1 MERGVNEVGEV
12 FRRGFGNYKSG
23 KSLSFRVYKVA
34 KDIMECRTSKLG
46 GHKLTCHEC
55 GDVQISYNSCKNRHC
70 PKCQFSKREQWILD
84 RDRDLLP
91 VSYFHVIFTVPHE
104 LNKLHLSHG
113 GQMYDLLFKSAW
125 KAFNIV
131 VKQRYNKDVIP
142 AMIAVLHSWGQ
153 NLSLHPHLHCII
165 PSGVFDKKHGK
176 WLTHPNARLLCSIEK
191 LTAQFKEV
199 YLKMFEDLQN
209 THHVVHHDYQY
220 VTLLNELKSKVFN
233 VNIQPPFQKP
243 DHVIQYLGRYSHRVA
258 ITNSRIVALTDS
270 HVSFSYQDYRDNK
283 EKVMSLSL
291 EDFIDRFLQ
300 HILPDHFMKI
310 RHFGFL
316 SNKVKNQVLEIILEC
331 LQATRNPKQVFDIL
345 SYFIERFDIHLN
357 VCQQCLKDKL
367 ASSEIVPKARSDPNH
382 FIPI

>member
-12 FRRGFGNYKSG
+12 FRRGFSNYKSG
-23 KSLSFRVYKVA
+23 KNLSFRVYKVA
-34 KDIMECRTSKLG
+34 KDIMECRTAKMG
-46 GHKLTCHEC
+46 GHKLTCHAC

-91 VSYFHVIFTVPHE
+91 VRYFHVIFTVPHE

-131 VKQRYNKDVIP
+131 VKQRFKKEVMP

-165 PSGVFDKKHGK
+165 PSGVFDKKQGK
-176 WLTHPNARLLCSIEK
+176 WLSHPNAHLLCSIEK

-199 YLKMFEDLQN
+199 YLKMLEELQN
-209 THHVVHHDYQY
+209 THRIVHNDHQY
-220 VTLLNELKSKVFN
+220 MVLLHELKSKVFN

-270 HVSFSYQDYRDNK
+270 QVSFSYLDYRDKK
-283 EKVMSLSL
+283 EKIMTLSL

-300 HILPDHFMKI
+300 HILPNHFMKI

-331 LQATRNPKQVFDIL
+331 LQATRNLKQVFDVV

-357 VCQQCLKDKL
+357 VCQKCLKDK
-367 ASSEIVPKARSDPNH
+367 SPTSEIVPKARSDPNH
-382 FIPI
+382 FIPV